1 MIIELPQVGESVT
14 EGTITQ
20 WLKRVG
26 DRVEK
31 YDALVEVL
39 TDKVSM
45 EVPSPVAGVITE
57 LLAEEGQTLP
67 MGAPIAAIQTSDVV
81 DAPSPLPAQPAQDK
95 PATQDAPDAPETA
108 PSDAPE
114 TAPSDAP
121 ETAPSDAIGR
131 TGVLLKDVAPVGPT
145 GSGATESRAAPN
157 TAPAQ
162 AGAQAA
168 TPEPAP
174 AQSTPPADRRRRY
187 SPAVMRLAE
196 QHGVDLAQVSGTGMG
211 GRITRKDVLAY
222 IDAAEHQQS
231 QAPQSTPEIAAQ
243 PQPTPDTAAP
253 QPAAA
258 AADEE
263 RVPLTPVRRM
273 IAANM
278 TRSATE
284 IPAAWSITEVDVS
297 GLVRRRDAVKDE
309 FLQREGYPI
318 TYLHFIVKAV
328 AASLK
333 ENPLLNSSWDGD
345 AILLKKRINIGIAV
359 AAPDG
364 LVVPVIH
371 DADALSVSGIAR
383 CAAALTQR
391 ARQGNLSVNE
401 VHGGTFTLNN
411 TGALGSVASQPIINH
426 PQAAILTTEAIVK
439 RPVVTGDA
447 IAIRSMMNICL
458 TFDHR
463 IMDGAEA
470 SAFATAVKR
479 RLEAIG
485 DEAVIY

>member
-31 YDALVEVL
+31 YDPLVEVL

-57 LLAEEGQTLP
+57 ILAEEGQTLP
-67 MGAPIAAIQTSDVV
+67 MGAPIAAIQTSDTAA
-81 DAPSPLPAQPAQDK
+81 DTAPSPPTAQPAQDA
-95 PATQDAPDAPETA
+95 PAAT
-108 PSDAPE
+108 SDAP
-114 TAPSDAP
+114 A
-121 ETAPSDAIGR
+121 DAIGR

-145 GSGATESRAAPN
+145 GSGATETRAAPD
-157 TAPAQ
+157 TVQAIAQDAAPSPAQ
-162 AGAQAA
+162 SVAQAA
-168 TPEPAP
+168 PT
-174 AQSTPPADRRRRY
+174 ADRRRRY
-187 SPAVMRLAE
+187 SPAVMRLAD

-222 IDAAEHQQS
+222 IAA
-231 QAPQSTPEIAAQ
+231 AAQ
-243 PQPTPDTAAP
+243 PQPSPPAPDPAAP
-253 QPAAA
+253 PPDAHS
-258 AADEE
+258 ADEE

-278 TRSATE
+278 TRSAAQ

-309 FLQREGYPI
+309 FLRREGYPI

-333 ENPLLNSSWDGD
+333 ENPLLNSAWDGD

-364 LVVPVIH
+364 LVVPVIR
-371 DADALSVSGIAR
+371 DADALSVAGIAR
-383 CAAALTQR
+383 RAADLTQR
-391 ARQGNLSVNE
+391 ARQGNLSVDD
-401 VHGGTFTLNN
+401 VQGGTFTLNN
-411 TGALGSVASQPIINH
+411 TGALGSIASQPIINH

-439 RPVVTGDA
+439 RPVAIGDA

-470 SAFATAVKR
+470 SAFANAVKR

-485 DEAVIY
+485 DDAVIY

>member
-81 DAPSPLPAQPAQDK
+81 DAPPQPPAQPAQD
-95 PATQDAPDAPETA
+95 ASST

-114 TAPSDAP
+114 PS
-121 ETAPSDAIGR
+121 PSDAIGR

-145 GSGATESRAAPN
+145 GSGATESRAAPE
-157 TAPAQ
+157 PAQ
-162 AGAQAA
+162 AGAQDA
-168 TPEPAP
+168 TPAPAP
-174 AQSTPPADRRRRY
+174 AQATPPADRRRRY

-196 QHGVDLAQVSGTGMG
+196 QHGVDLAQVVGTGMG

-222 IDAAEHQQS
+222 IDAAERQQS
-231 QAPQSTPEIAAQ
+231 QAPP
-243 PQPTPDTAAP
+243 AAP
-253 QPAAA
+253 DVATQTQPAPDPAA
-258 AADEE
+258 PKPAVSAANEE

-297 GLVRRRDAVKDE
+297 GLVRRRAAIKDE

-371 DADALSVSGIAR
+371 DADALSVAGIAR
-383 CAAALTQR
+383 RAAALTQR
-391 ARQGNLSVNE
+391 ARQGNLSVDD
-401 VHGGTFTLNN
+401 VQGGTFTLNN

-439 RPVVTGDA
+439 RPVALGDA

-479 RLEAIG
+479 RLEGIG